1 MKDHDA
7 NRHPGPHPGPWR
19 VMSVD
24 SESCRNSCC
33 RWLSR
38 NGSSQ
43 HSHREMVC
51 PRMPCSWGSSRS
63 AARFTPRKF
72 SRLIGRLTVGTLII
86 LAAIALWPRHMP
98 RRPHTVSSNAVYVL
112 SNNAQSGLSET
123 GYWLECWFDQH
134 ENVDR
139 CKITDKNGNGVFED
153 VFVTCGSQAT
163 IPQSELVI
171 QPETGQRWIQSHS
184 VRPNVPVPYVRYGQI
199 LFPRSL
205 YAEAKEQSLCYGT

>member
-7 NRHPGPHPGPWR
+7 NWHPGPWR

-24 SESCRNSCC
+24 SETAGILVAVGFLAMGLVSIPVA
-33 RWLSR
+33 RWFVVGCLAL
-38 NGSSQ
+38 GGA
-43 HSHREMVC
+43 V
-51 PRMPCSWGSSRS
+51 
-63 AARFTPRKF
+63 AVLLRFTSRKF
-72 SRLIGRLTVGTLII
+72 IRLIGRLTVGTLII
-86 LAAIALWPRHMP
+86 LAAYALWPGGHIP
-98 RRPHTVSSNAVYVL
+98 RRPHTVSSNALYIL
-112 SNNAQSGLSET
+112 PNNAQPGSFGT

-139 CKITDKNGNGVFED
+139 CKLSDKNGNGVFED

-171 QPETGQRWIQSHS
+171 QPETGQRWIHSHD
-184 VRPNVPVPYVRYGQI
+184 VRVVNVPVPYVRYGQI

-205 YAEAKEQSLCYGT
+205 YAEATQQGQCYGD

>member
-24 SESCRNSCC
+24 SETAGILVAVGFLAMGLVSIPVA
-33 RWLSR
+33 RWFVL
-38 NGSSQ
+38 GCLGLG
-43 HSHREMVC
+43 VVV
-51 PRMPCSWGSSRS
+51 
-63 AARFTPRKF
+63 AVLLRFTPRKF

-98 RRPHTVSSNAVYVL
+98 RRPHTVSSNAVYV
-112 SNNAQSGLSET
+112 SPNNAQPGLSET

-139 CKITDKNGNGVFED
+139 CKVTDKNGNPVFED

-171 QPETGQRWIQSHS
+171 QPETGRRWIQSHS

-199 LFPRSL
+199 LFPKSL